1 MRLGCGE
8 GRPIPTPPA
17 ADRRQPRGGLS
28 AEPWKLLARA
38 SDVGIQK
45 LAKELD
51 QCHFVFQLVCHYP
64 QLASPEETSEEHERL
79 CEGENLMDSAKRS
92 RISLKTGGGRAILAA
107 QLKETVT
114 QW

>member
-1 MRLGCGE
+1 MRICCGE
-8 GRPIPTPPA
+8 GQPIPTPPA
-17 ADRRQPRGGLS
+17 ADMRRPRGGLS

-38 SDVGIQK
+38 SDLGIQK

-51 QCHFVFQLVCHYP
+51 QYHFVFRLVCHYP
-64 QLASPEETSEEHERL
+64 RLASPEETSEEHERV

-92 RISLKTGGGRAILAA
+92 RISLKMGGRAILAA

-114 QW
+114 Q